1 MSLILYK
8 TDLPYYYA
16 LEVGMPE
23 QPVSFGEGPSPAEA
37 VDSMVGTQYQSADF
51 GCCAPANSALGEYFF
66 LGHDDPLYDCTD
78 EEYAEGEEAFEN

>member
-16 LEVGMPE
+16 LEIGMPE

-51 GCCAPANSALGEYFF
+51 GCRAPVNSALGIYFD
-66 LGHDDPLYDCTD
+66 LGHSDPIYDCTD
-78 EEYAEGEEAFEN
+78 EEYEEAEEAFEN